1 MPVAEIMTRK
11 LITVS
16 PELSI
21 AEIQPMFTQFHL
33 HHLLVVEE
41 GKLLG
46 IISDRDVLRNV
57 SPFVH
62 TSAEDKKDSF
72 TLTRKARQIM
82 TTDVVTVESKL
93 GIRDACEL
101 LLQKK
106 VGLLPVMDGDKLVG
120 VVSWRDI
127 LSYFIQ

>member
-41 GKLLG
+41 E
-46 IISDRDVLRNV
+46 NC
-57 SPFVH
+57 
-62 TSAEDKKDSF
+62 SASSR
-72 TLTRKARQIM
+72 TATCC
-82 TTDVVTVESKL
+82 VT
-93 GIRDACEL
+93 
-101 LLQKK
+101 
-106 VGLLPVMDGDKLVG
+106 
-120 VVSWRDI
+120 
-127 LSYFIQ
+127 